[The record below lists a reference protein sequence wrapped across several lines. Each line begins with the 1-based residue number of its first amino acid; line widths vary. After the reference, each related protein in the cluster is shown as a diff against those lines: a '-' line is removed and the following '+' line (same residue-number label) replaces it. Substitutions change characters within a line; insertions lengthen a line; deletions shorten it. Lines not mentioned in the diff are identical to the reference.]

1 MIKVSGGYLNPIPS
15 TRGLKQ
21 GGVLSSR
28 LFNIFIDDI
37 NLIFDESC
45 DPVKLLN
52 SPLSH
57 MLYADDLV
65 LMSRSKAGLQ
75 ECLNRLEKYCQTWQ
89 LELNENKSQVII
101 FNPAGRLI
109 NDNFLYS

>member
-45 DPVKLLN
+45 EISFYIVLIGRCTNKIVGGDNKEKLF
-52 SPLSH
+52 
-57 MLYADDLV
+57 
-65 LMSRSKAGLQ
+65 
-75 ECLNRLEKYCQTWQ
+75 NRLNG
-89 LELNENKSQVII
+89 L
-101 FNPAGRLI
+101 PLI
-109 NDNFLYS
+109 RRGVWHVFT